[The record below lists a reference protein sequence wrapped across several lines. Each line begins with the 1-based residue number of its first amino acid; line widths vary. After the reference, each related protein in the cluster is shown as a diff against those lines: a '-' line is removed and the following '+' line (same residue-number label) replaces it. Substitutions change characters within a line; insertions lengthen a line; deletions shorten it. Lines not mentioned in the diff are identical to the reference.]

1 MNTFKRLFAVAL
13 VLTMIVAFAGCAG
26 TQPTD
31 PTTTGSKPT
40 GEVTPASSSQ
50 TEPEGPAVT
59 YRVKV
64 QDPDGNPIEGVMVQL
79 CLESCFMSRTN
90 AEGYAEFTED
100 LAPVAEGYKVN
111 IFSASGYQY
120 DKAIL
125 FYFDEGKT
133 EMVITL
139 EPVAAEE

>member
-1 MNTFKRLFAVAL
+1 MNIFKRLFAVVL
-13 VLTMIVAFAGCAG
+13 VLTMVVAFAGCAD

-31 PTTTGSKPT
+31 PSTTGSKPT
-40 GEVTPASSSQ
+40 GEVPPTTSSK
-50 TEPEGPAVT
+50 PEAGPAVT

-64 QDPDGNPIEGVMVQL
+64 QDPDGNPIEGVMIQL
-79 CLESCFMSRTN
+79 CLESCFMSRSN

-111 IFSASGYQY
+111 VFSASGYEY
-120 DKAIL
+120 DKTIL